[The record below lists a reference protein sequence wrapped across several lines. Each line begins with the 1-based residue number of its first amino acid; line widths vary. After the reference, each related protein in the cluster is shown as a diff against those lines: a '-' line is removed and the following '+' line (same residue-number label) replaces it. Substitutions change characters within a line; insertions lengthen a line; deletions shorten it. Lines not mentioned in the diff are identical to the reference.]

1 MIQNKIDVTPKI
13 LNHFWQERSGNIYGI
28 IQLGEFLTG
37 RCEPMAF
44 KPIELLKHI
53 DPVNYVKNE
62 AYKMQNLKVQINWV
76 KL

>member
-1 MIQNKIDVTPKI
+1 
-13 LNHFWQERSGNIYGI
+13 
-28 IQLGEFLTG
+28 
-37 RCEPMAF
+37 MAF